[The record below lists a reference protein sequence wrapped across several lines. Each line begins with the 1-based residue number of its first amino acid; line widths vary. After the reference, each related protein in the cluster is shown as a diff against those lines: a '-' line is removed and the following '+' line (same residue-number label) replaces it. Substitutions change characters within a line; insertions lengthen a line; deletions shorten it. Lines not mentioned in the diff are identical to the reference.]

1 MFCPNCGKEQ
11 LYNPRFC
18 PICGT
23 KLDQE
28 SVIQSAIKPE
38 IEPSA
43 ELRVNQEI
51 QPKSR
56 SAALKWGTGILF
68 VLAVV
73 YLINMI
79 GLILLIQAGFEVPFL
94 LGDFIAFF
102 VALPAAIFAAMR
114 KYWRYIRGV
123 TIWLPVSTILGIIFV
138 FASGEMGT
146 LLPEDIAFGLFIFL
160 AEITCLILISRTK
173 TEFS

>member
-18 PICGT
+18 PSCGT
-23 KLDQE
+23 NLVQE
-28 SVIQSAIKPE
+28 SVIQPDIKPE

-43 ELRVNQEI
+43 GPGVNHGI

-79 GLILLIQAGFEVPFL
+79 GLILLIQMGFEVPFL

-114 KYWRYIRGV
+114 KHWRYIRGV
-123 TIWLPVSTILGIIFV
+123 TIWLPVSTILGIIFLFV
-138 FASGEMGT
+138 GGEIGT
-146 LLPEDIAFGLFIFL
+146 LLPEDIAFGLSVFL
-160 AEITCLILISRTK
+160 AEITCLILFSRTK
-173 TEFS
+173 TEFP

>member
-1 MFCPNCGKEQ
+1 MFCPNCGREQ

-18 PICGT
+18 PSCGT
-23 KLDQE
+23 KFVQE
-28 SVIQSAIKPE
+28 SVIQSDIKPE
-38 IEPSA
+38 FEPNV
-43 ELRVNQEI
+43 EPMVNQGI

-79 GLILLIQAGFEVPFL
+79 GLILLIQMGFEVPFL

-102 VALPAAIFAAMR
+102 VALPAAIFAAVR
-114 KYWRYIRGV
+114 KHWRYIRGV

-138 FASGEMGT
+138 LASGGIGT

-173 TEFS
+173 AEFP